1 MTALSYDDGSDRIP
15 GDIARP
21 VEQVVV
27 VGAGIAGLAAAN
39 ALAHAG
45 VPAVVLEARD
55 RIGGRLHTA
64 DIGGSPIDLGGSWI
78 HSPIRNPLSA
88 WAEQLGVERRPADI
102 RAGMVGVD
110 PASGRL
116 PAEVFER
123 LMKLAFD
130 GFDAV
135 VGSMVASLG
144 QSASMGAAVDRFVAE
159 QLGLGL
165 GPSDATRL
173 RTIILDLVES
183 DASGA
188 ADEVAVDGYPAN
200 GLFYEG
206 SDLGDFPL
214 GGYRRLVEPL
224 ARGLDVRTGTVVTAV
239 AVLPDGVS
247 VTTADGAT
255 HRGSHVL
262 VTVPLGVL
270 KAAAIRFD
278 PPLPAARLA
287 AIARLGFGCF
297 EKLAVVFED
306 EPWARAALPNI
317 LPLRADGQPE
327 ITVITNLDPIVGEP
341 AALAFA
347 YGSRAGVLSDVREDA
362 AVDRLLGLLRAVAD
376 GPVPEPVAVGR
387 SCWAAD
393 PFSRGA
399 YTFLRVGSTPDDL
412 ELLGLPVGGRL
423 LFAGEATGHARVS
436 FADGAFTTG
445 IREAKRLLGQPRVM
459 LGLR

>member
-1 MTALSYDDGSDRIP
+1 MTALPFDDGSDRIP

-45 VPAVVLEARD
+45 VPAVVLEGRD

-64 DIGGSPIDLGGSWI
+64 DVGGSPVDLGGSWI
-78 HSPIRNPLSA
+78 HSPIGNPLTA

-102 RAGMVGVD
+102 TAGMVGVD

-123 LMKLAFD
+123 LMALAFD

-135 VGSMVASLG
+135 VGTVLASLG
-144 QSASMGAAVDRFVAE
+144 ESASMGAAVDRFVVG
-159 QLGLGL
+159 QLERGLG
-165 GPSDATRL
+165 SADASRL
-173 RTIILDLVES
+173 RTIVLDLVES

-188 ADEVAVDGYPAN
+188 AAEVAVDGYPAG

-224 ARGLDVRTGTVVTAV
+224 ARSLDVRTGAVVTAV
-239 AVLPDGVS
+239 IVRPDGVS
-247 VTTADGAT
+247 VATADGAT
-255 HRGSHVL
+255 HSGSHAL

-270 KAAAIRFD
+270 KAGTIRFD
-278 PPLPAARLA
+278 PPLPESRLA
-287 AIARLGFGCF
+287 SIARLGFGRF
-297 EKLAVVFED
+297 DKLAVAFER
-306 EPWARAALPNI
+306 EPWARVALPNV

-327 ITVITNLDPIVGEP
+327 ITAITNLDPIVGEP
-341 AALAFA
+341 VALAFA
-347 YGSRAGVLSDVREDA
+347 YGSRAGVLCDVSTDA
-362 AVDRLLGLLRAVAD
+362 AVDRLLGLLRAVGN

-399 YTFLRVGSTPDDL
+399 YTFVRVGSTVDDL
-412 ELLGLPVGGRL
+412 EALGLPVDGRL
-423 LFAGEATGHARVS
+423 LFAGEATGHARVGY
-436 FADGAFTTG
+436 ADGAFTTG
-445 IREAKRLLGQPRVM
+445 IREAKRLLGQPRVL
-459 LGLR
+459 LGAR